1 MRRFFVQNAFFLLL
15 INLVVKPLWI
25 FAIDRNVQ
33 NAVGHEVYGQYS
45 ALFNFTVIFQ
55 VLLDFGLQSYNSRVV
70 AQSPK
75 TMQSLL
81 PNIMVAKLLLSGA
94 YLLLIAALGLVMGY
108 LGHTFLL
115 LMLLALVQVLTSF
128 LLYLRSNVSAMHRF
142 KTDSLLSV
150 SDRLFMIGI
159 CSLLLFHPWFSGRFR
174 IEWFIYAQ
182 IAAYFTTTV
191 IALVI
196 CARLTTIDWR
206 HYNLRKVWAICKKS
220 GPYALLI
227 FLMAI
232 YLRADMAIMER
243 LLPNGR
249 YEAGVYAA
257 AYRFLDVANN
267 TSGVLLAGLLLPI
280 FGRMLARQESV
291 QPLVRLTVNILLPVA
306 ITAVV
311 AALLF
316 GTAIMKAN
324 YHEATDY
331 DGKVFSLLMLA
342 YPGFCIGYVYSTLL
356 VANGNIRLLIINSA
370 VALVIN
376 LGMNFVL
383 IPVYGAWAAALS
395 CCVTQLFLSLININR
410 ARRMMQLSR
419 NYTWVGQYLLFTG
432 LVVAAGLGIATLQV
446 HLLVHLV
453 LIAASG
459 GMAMMICGFV
469 PFKKIMESLS
479 KK

>member
-1 MRRFFVQNAFFLLL
+1 MRRFFVQNIFFLII

-33 NAVGHEVYGQYS
+33 NAVGHEIYGQYG

-75 TMQSLL
+75 TMQSML
-81 PNIMVAKLLLSGA
+81 PNIMVAKVLLSGV
-94 YLLLIAALGLVMGY
+94 YLVLITLLGLLMGY
-108 LGHTFLL
+108 RAHVLFLL
-115 LMLLALVQVLTSF
+115 VLLGVVQVLTSF
-128 LLYLRSNVSAMHRF
+128 LLYLRSNVSALHKF

-150 SDRLFMIGI
+150 ADRFFMIGI
-159 CSLLLFHPWFSGRFR
+159 CSLLLFHPYFSGRFK
-174 IEWFIYAQ
+174 IEWFVYAQ
-182 IAAYFTTTV
+182 IAAYLTTSV

-196 CARLTTIDWR
+196 CARLSPLSWK
-206 HYNLRKVWAICKKS
+206 HYDLRKVWAICKKS

-232 YLRADMAIMER
+232 YLRADMAIIER
-243 LLPNGR
+243 LLPDGK

-267 TSGVLLAGLLLPI
+267 ITGVLFAGMLLPI
-280 FGRMLARQESV
+280 FGRMLAKQEPV
-291 QPLVRLTVNILLPVA
+291 QPLIRLTVNLLLPVA

-311 AALLF
+311 TAFVL

-342 YPGFCIGYVYSTLL
+342 YPGFCIGYIYSTLL
-356 VANGNIRLLIINSA
+356 VANGNIRMLTINSVIA
-370 VALVIN
+370 VVLN
-376 LGMNFVL
+376 LGMNFIL
-383 IPVYGAWAAALS
+383 IPRYGAWAAALS
-395 CCVTQLFLSLININR
+395 CCVTQLFLSLINIR
-410 ARRMMQLSR
+410 GARRLMQLPPD
-419 NYTWVGQYLLFTG
+419 YKWMGQYLIFTI
-432 LVVAAGLGIATLQV
+432 LVVGAGLGIVRLQQ
-446 HLLVHLV
+446 HLLLQLV
-453 LIAASG
+453 LMAASG
-459 GMAMMICGFV
+459 GAAMLLCGFV
-469 PFKKIMESLS
+469 PFKKITELLA

>member
-1 MRRFFVQNAFFLLL
+1 MPSFSFL

-75 TMQSLL
+75 TMQTML
-81 PNIMVAKLLLSGA
+81 PNIMVAKLILSAA
-94 YLLLIAALGLVMGY
+94 YLLLVAALGLVMGY
-108 LGHTFLL
+108 WGHAFFL
-115 LMLLALVQVLTSF
+115 LMLLALVQILTSF

-150 SDRLFMIGI
+150 ADRFFMIGI
-159 CSLLLFHPWFSGRFR
+159 CSILLFHPWFSSRFR

-182 IAAYFTTTV
+182 IAAYLITSAVAF
-191 IALVI
+191 VI
-196 CARLTTIDWR
+196 CARLTPIDWK

-220 GPYALLI
+220 GPYAFLI

-232 YLRADMAIMER
+232 YMRADMAIMER
-243 LLPNGR
+243 LLPAGK

-267 TSGVLLAGLLLPI
+267 ISGVLFAGMLLPI
-280 FGRMLARQESV
+280 FGRMLVKQEPV
-291 QPLVRLTVNILLPVA
+291 QPLIRLTVNILLPVA
-306 ITAVV
+306 ITAVI
-311 AALLF
+311 AALLL

-331 DGKVFSLLMLA
+331 DGQVFSLLMIA
-342 YPGFCIGYVYSTLL
+342 YPGFCIGYIYSTLL
-356 VANGNIRLLIINSA
+356 VANGNIRMLTINSVIA
-370 VALVIN
+370 VVIN

-395 CCVTQLFLSLININR
+395 CCVTQLFLAFINISR
-410 ARRMMQLSR
+410 ARHLMQLPR
-419 NYTWVGQYLLFTG
+419 NYKWIGQYTLFT
-432 LVVAAGLGIATLQV
+432 LMVATVSLGIVRLPG
-446 HLLVHLV
+446 HLLLHLA

-459 GMAMMICGFV
+459 GLAMLVCGFV
-469 PFKKIMESLS
+469 PFKKIMEILA
-479 KK
+479 KR